1 MRDMELAKAVSYIAD
16 VLEWDED
23 EDWRG
28 GADVHED
35 NLMWCHHT
43 QHEII
48 TDPFSWA

>member
-16 VLEWDED
+16 V
-23 EDWRG
+23 
-28 GADVHED
+28 HND